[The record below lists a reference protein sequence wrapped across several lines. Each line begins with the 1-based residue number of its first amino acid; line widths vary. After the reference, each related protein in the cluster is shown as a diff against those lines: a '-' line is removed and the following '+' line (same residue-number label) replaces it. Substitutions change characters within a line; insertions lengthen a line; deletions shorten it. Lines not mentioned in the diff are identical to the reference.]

1 MNTAV
6 LFVPQQEAWVVER
19 MGKFYRILNPGLNFL
34 IPVFDKV
41 RYVQSLKE
49 IAIDVPKQSAI
60 TLDNVTLSIDGVLY
74 LRVVDPYK
82 ASYGVEDP
90 EFAITQL
97 AQTTMRSELGKIHLD
112 SVFRE
117 RENLNI
123 SIVQVINKASEAW
136 GITCLRYEIRDIK
149 LPARV
154 QDAMQMQVE
163 AERKKRAAILESEG
177 IREAE
182 INVAEGKKRAKILSS
197 EADQQEQINQAQGE
211 AQGLLSRA
219 QARAR
224 SLELLSNSLESK
236 NGLNAASLNV
246 AELYVAAFQQL
257 AKTNNTLI
265 LPANCN
271 DVSGMVAQAMAT
283 YQVLAKNNAN
293 QVMETPESKKT
304 EEESSDSMAEYYS
317 DDEEKP
323 RR

>member
-19 MGKFYRILNPGLNFL
+19 MGKFYRVLNPGLNFL
-34 IPVFDKV
+34 IPVIDKV

-60 TLDNVTLSIDGVLY
+60 TLGNKFSIFVNKYELLTSFILDNVTLSIDGVLY

-136 GITCLRYEIRDIK
+136 GITCLRYEIR
-149 LPARV
+149 
-154 QDAMQMQVE
+154 
-163 AERKKRAAILESEG
+163 
-177 IREAE
+177 
-182 INVAEGKKRAKILSS
+182 
-197 EADQQEQINQAQGE
+197 
-211 AQGLLSRA
+211 
-219 QARAR
+219 
-224 SLELLSNSLESK
+224 
-236 NGLNAASLNV
+236 
-246 AELYVAAFQQL
+246 
-257 AKTNNTLI
+257 
-265 LPANCN
+265 
-271 DVSGMVAQAMAT
+271 
-283 YQVLAKNNAN
+283 KNNN
-293 QVMETPESKKT
+293 IWHIL
-304 EEESSDSMAEYYS
+304 
-317 DDEEKP
+317 
-323 RR
+323 